1 MIDYDFEDRLI
12 ERIDA
17 RKLIAARLNPRQ
29 KHMLCRAIRYGETLR
44 EIGEPLGIGGA
55 RVGQIVNKAW
65 DNLTNSG
72 VVEPFARAPGTPPGF
87 NNAEFTAH
95 MRGLIKA
102 RVDADAWAAKW
113 EAEREA
119 ERAAERAK
127 PPPPPPPP
135 PRVWSTPADYQPSR
149 IYKIALYVLGYF
161 RAARNLE
168 QFGLLTPGTKIGRI
182 ECERDDDAIAAALMK
197 FARELPPTAR
207 LSAYPLQFFKEP
219 PMACA
224 ESPFM
229 ATRVIASAD
238 GRRLAIEMTWD
249 D

>member
-17 RKLIAARLNPRQ
+17 RKLISTRLNPRQ
-29 KHMLCRAIRYGETLR
+29 KHMLCRAVRYGETLR

-65 DNLTNSG
+65 DKLTNSG
-72 VVEPFARAPGTPPGF
+72 VVKPPRTF
-87 NNAEFTAH
+87 DKAEFTAH
-95 MRGLIKA
+95 MRGLIKR
-102 RVDADAWAAKW
+102 RVDVEAWAAKW

-127 PPPPPPPP
+127 PPPPPP
-135 PRVWSTPADYQPSR
+135 RVWSTPAVSQPWR

-168 QFGLLTPGTKIGRI
+168 QIGLLTPGTKIGRI

-197 FARELPPTAR
+197 FARELPPAAR

-224 ESPFM
+224 ESPFF
-229 ATRVIASAD
+229 ATRVITSAD